1 MGLSF
6 SKVQRREFSTFI
18 ESPQL
23 YSRRT
28 STYEWSRSMITINSN
43 SSALMAQNNLY
54 TNQANLQGNMQQLST
69 GLRINSASDDAA
81 GMQIANRMET
91 QMNGLGVA
99 QRNANDAISLAQTA
113 EGAMSE
119 NNTILNRMRDLSL
132 QSANDTNTDDD
143 RAAMQK
149 EVDALIE
156 EVDRIADTTNFAG
169 IKLLDGSAENMSF
182 QIGSNAEET
191 IEFGIGDMS
200 ASALNGTVYNV
211 DTSSLMDFDDSPEGD
226 GTLTAGVSLT
236 FSDSEN
242 GNADV
247 KVELTEDMSRS
258 DVVDAFNQ
266 IDGVNAVL
274 DESNKV
280 VLTGSGLSRYDDLAA
295 EGGLNVD
302 ISGNEESVK
311 DIDITTAVGAQNAI
325 EVLDGALKQ
334 VDEERADLGAVQNR
348 LDSTISNLSNIEENL
363 GVAQSGIQ
371 DADFAKQTVEMTSN
385 QMLMQAGTSVL
396 AQAKTMPQYATMLL

>member
-1 MGLSF
+1 
-6 SKVQRREFSTFI
+6 
-18 ESPQL
+18 
-23 YSRRT
+23 
-28 STYEWSRSMITINSN
+28 MITINSN

-81 GMQIANRMET
+81 GMQIANRMEA